1 MTSPGERAERFL
13 SLHRSGA
20 PLLMANPWDIG
31 SARLLESLGFEA
43 LATTSGGFAASLG
56 RLDGSVTRDEAV
68 THAGELAHSVDVPVS
83 ADLENC
89 FADDP
94 AGVAAT
100 VDLAVAVGIA
110 GCSVEDFTRDPE
122 DPIYEL
128 GLATERVRAAA
139 DAAHRGPFHLVLTA
153 RAENL
158 IHGRTDLDDTITRL
172 HAYQE
177 AGADVL
183 FAPGLRDLD
192 DIRRVLGQI
201 DRPLSVLVGPRSPI
215 VSDLAEAGVARISV
229 GSSFAWS
236 ALEGLVDAAEELRGQ
251 GTYQFSERAALARR
265 AAMEAFG
272 PR

>member
-43 LATTSGGFAASLG
+43 LASTSGGFASSLG
-56 RLDGSVTRDEAV
+56 RLDGMVTRDEAV
-68 THAGELAHSVDVPVS
+68 HHAGQLAQAVDVPVS

-100 VDLAVAVGIA
+100 VDMAVGVGVA
-110 GCSVEDFTRDPE
+110 GCSVEDYTRHSE

-139 DAAHRGPFHLVLTA
+139 EAAHRGPVRLVLTA
-153 RAENL
+153 RAENM
-158 IHGRTDLDDTITRL
+158 IHGRPDLDDTITRL
-172 HAYQE
+172 QAYQE

-192 DIRRVLGQI
+192 DIGRVLGQI
-201 DRPLSVLVGPRSPI
+201 DRPLSVLVGPRSPT
-215 VSDLAEAGVARISV
+215 VSELAEVGVARISV

-236 ALEGLVDAAEELRGQ
+236 ALEGLVEAAEELRGP
-251 GTYQFSERAALARR
+251 GTYQFSERAAPTRR
-265 AAMEAFG
+265 AATEAFR